1 MFQGGFAGKE
11 CEIKGF
17 IDDSWKTITEF
28 YPEDNN
34 NLQISFFIQK
44 LLIKIRNL
52 L

>member
-34 NLQISFFIQK
+34 NLQISFFI
-44 LLIKIRNL
+44 
-52 L
+52 